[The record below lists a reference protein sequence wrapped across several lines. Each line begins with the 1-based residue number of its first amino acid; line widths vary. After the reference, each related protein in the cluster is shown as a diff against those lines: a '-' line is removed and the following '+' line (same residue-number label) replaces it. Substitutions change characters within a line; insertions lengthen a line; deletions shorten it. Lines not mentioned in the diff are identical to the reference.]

1 MKIYINTYGA
11 YTDELMAEVIADD
24 GNYLKANIAHVGR
37 RVYVLVKTIGWCGHC
52 FRINEVLKVFS
63 NLRSA
68 VRSNEWKSV
77 VATATDVYEPNDDDV
92 MWACSCDDIYY
103 SIIALDV
110 SKEPYFRHKHGR
122 HTRLVTSGVVYSRK
136 IDYNNDGGRHI
147 AVAFRP
153 GTRMKNICRIFWYD
167 VIESRDCYKV
177 YDGNTMLFALPPDT
191 SFMGLI
197 SKVAAIDDYVVN
209 GWWE

>member
-52 FRINEVLKVFS
+52 FRINEVVKVFS

-68 VRSNEWKSV
+68 VRSNEWKGV

-92 MWACSCDDIYY
+92 MRACSCDDIYY

-122 HTRLVTSGVVYSRK
+122 HTNLVTSGIIYSRE
-136 IDYNNDGGRHI
+136 IRYDQEYTT
-147 AVAFRP
+147 AAFRP
-153 GTRMKNICRIFWYD
+153 GTRSKNICRIFGFD
-167 VIESRDCYKV
+167 VIETKDCYKV
-177 YDGNTMLFALPPDT
+177 YCGNRMMFALPPDI

-197 SKVAAIDDYVVN
+197 REIADIEGFTID
-209 GWWE
+209 GWQ